1 MAPREL
7 IPILIDLHLVGR
19 KTQLYPPTHALIPK
33 AIDGLV
39 TRFDALWVD
48 HAEITIGIGPAHLL
62 YQNEPLDPNHGT
74 LKELTHTLATAH
86 VALLT
91 FRRGLD
97 RAALTQ
103 FFSWLRAAGG
113 SAEARREQLATLH
126 QAVPSIQIVPVTFK
140 DAVGGA
146 KRSTTWTQ
154 LLDALMEAGIEDSRV
169 VSEAESPESPER
181 LARLINRGAAADPS
195 AGYEQLVLAH
205 LQRLASNQDST
216 NPEARGAALPESE
229 RQKLATLIDHLD
241 PPVRERLFKLAFAPG
256 GPGPEIVQ
264 AALEHLSEPALLEVL
279 YQIQAHDGAISIPT
293 LELLRKFVSLSREQ
307 PGLQNPLQA
316 KLDGMELAD
325 RHALYAELFQKKS
338 EKNYY
343 PDAYAQTIKDLSGT
357 RPGAAPIPHEP
368 VSDLIDPIGEPEIH
382 SHFITVIG
390 ELLYHPT
397 ALPHHPS
404 LMEHLTVALEDPLV
418 NADTACRAFE
428 TLKGFRT
435 ADPAIEQTFRGML
448 VRTAGPIVRNLTKLE
463 KTRAAAVV
471 EHILSLGVSVAP
483 ALLDVLNNSRDMVL
497 RKRLLEILVK
507 IGRPIAP
514 LVIEWLKDTRWYVL
528 RNMIFLLGEL
538 RTAEALGKLR
548 PFAGHAHEQ
557 VRLETLRALGLI
569 APLDVVADTVMPG
582 VLDPDERV
590 ASCAISI
597 VCQRPTPR
605 IAERLWGFLE
615 PSASKVPDGR
625 KLKLIEALARSKDP
639 ASRGLLSR
647 LADHRRLTLFGW
659 SKNAALRRAARAAL
673 RKHPASGEERR
684 GHAA

>member
-39 TRFDALWVD
+39 KRFETLWVD

-62 YQNEPLDPNHGT
+62 YQNEPLDPNHST

-86 VALLT
+86 VALIT

-103 FFSWLRAAGG
+103 LFSWFRAAGG
-113 SAEARREQLATLH
+113 SAEARREQLAALH
-126 QAVPSIQIVPVTFK
+126 QSVPSIQIVPVTFK

-154 LLDALMEAGIEDSRV
+154 LLDALMEAGIEDSRGG
-169 VSEAESPESPER
+169 SEAESPER
-181 LARLINRGAAADPS
+181 LAQLINRGAAADAS

-205 LQRLASNQDST
+205 LQRLASPNQDST
-216 NPEARGAALPESE
+216 DPAARGAALPESE
-229 RQKLATLIDHLD
+229 RRKLATLIDHLD

-357 RPGAAPIPHEP
+357 RPGAGPIPHEP
-368 VSDLIDPIGEPEIH
+368 VSDLVDPIGEPEIH

-390 ELLYHPT
+390 ELLYQPT
-397 ALPHHPS
+397 AIPHQPS
-404 LMEHLTVALEDPLV
+404 LMEHLAVALEDPLV

-428 TLKGFRT
+428 TLKTFRT

-448 VRTAGPIVRNLTKLE
+448 VRTVGPIVRSLTKLE
-463 KTRAAAVV
+463 KARAAAVV
-471 EHILSLGVSVAP
+471 EHILSLGVSMAP
-483 ALLDVLNNSRDMVL
+483 ALLEVLNNSRDMVL

-507 IGRPIAP
+507 IGPPIAP
-514 LVIEWLKDTRWYVL
+514 LVVEWLKDSRWYIL
-528 RNMIFLLGEL
+528 RNMIFLLGEI
-538 RTAEALGKLR
+538 RAAEALGRLR

-569 APLDVVADTVMPG
+569 APLDVVADTLMPC

-597 VCQRPTPR
+597 ICQRPTPR
-605 IAERLWGFLE
+605 IAERLWGLLE
-615 PSASKVPDGR
+615 PSASKVPEGR

-659 SKNAALRRAARAAL
+659 SKHAALRRAARAAL
-673 RKHPASGEERR
+673 RKHSASGEERR